1 MIDKK
6 TFLKIVTVLYDT
18 REQRNE
24 HILSGLNALG
34 VRAERQKLDYG
45 DYSFRTSTKDFS
57 MSCVI
62 ERKANVDELYQNTM
76 YDPDRIEKEFR
87 AGTTLANQFTLMVEG
102 VASFEEL
109 RSYEITLEEA
119 KRLGRKK
126 LDIGKFVSDK
136 LASYQSGSRYGF
148 RTVYVLDPADS
159 YAVLLNE
166 FYYYWRNYCEMISA
180 RR

>member
-6 TFLKIVTVLYDT
+6 SFLKIVTVLYDT

-76 YDPDRIEKEFR
+76 YDPERIEKEFR
-87 AGTTLANQFTLMVEG
+87 AGTEFPVLNIYDPM
-102 VASFEEL
+102 
-109 RSYEITLEEA
+109 RSP
-119 KRLGRKK
+119 RKK
-126 LDIGKFVSDK
+126 LNGWDARNWISES
-136 LASYQSGSRYGF
+136 LY
-148 RTVYVLDPADS
+148 RT
-159 YAVLLNE
+159 N
-166 FYYYWRNYCEMISA
+166 WRRINPVHAMDFGLCM
-180 RR
+180 